1 MTVKECPGC
10 NKTFEAS
17 FADRCPECE
26 AEFEEKRLRQK
37 KELLDERHK
46 AAITEMQ
53 LRKEFVHNCNY
64 CNEQFSNLDE
74 CITHEKICPKRSISN
89 FY

>member
-10 NKTFEAS
+10 NKTFETL

-26 AEFEEKRLRQK
+26 AELHEKELRQK
-37 KELLDERHK
+37 KELLDERYK
-46 AAITEMQ
+46 TVIKEMQ
-53 LRKEFVHNCNY
+53 LRKEFCHYCTY
-64 CNEQFSNLDE
+64 CNEQFSDIDE
-74 CITHEKICPKRSISN
+74 CITHEKTCNKRPISK